1 MAFYSAKDAEQSV
14 KLIPS
19 GWLGALPRR
28 ATKTNRLISVISFY
42 GKNERWGSIPR
53 LEAGRRI
60 TRYLLLLVFNS
71 VKSEQGAWTGLLIRG

>member
-42 GKNERWGSIPR
+42 GKNEGLGSIPD
-53 LEAGRRI
+53 LEAGAAYSISIFVSLQFR
-60 TRYLLLLVFNS
+60 NS
-71 VKSEQGAWTGLLIRG
+71 TAVVQLTVNQ